1 MVEGLYGRI
10 ARSLHRLDDPP
21 RGPGWNHVDV
31 ADLLTAGRPIEA
43 AVLVALIE
51 RDDAV
56 TVLLTQRS
64 DHLARHAGQISF
76 PGGRI
81 EADDAGPSAAAL
93 RETREEVGIGPEWI
107 EPLGYLDPLDTI
119 TQFRIVPVVA
129 RLRPGFEVRPDHNE
143 VAEVFEV
150 PLSVFL
156 DESRA
161 RLREIEFRGR
171 LRTVHEFEV
180 EGRRVWGAT
189 AAMLINLRQR
199 MEVLG

>member
-1 MVEGLYGRI
+1 MIEALYGRI
-10 ARSLHRLDDPP
+10 TRSLHRLDDPP
-21 RGPGWNHVDV
+21 QGPGWNNVDV
-31 ADLLTAGRPIEA
+31 ADLLNAGRPVEA
-43 AVLVALIE
+43 AVLVGLIE
-51 RDDAV
+51 RDHAV
-56 TVLLTQRS
+56 TVLLTQRT

-81 EADDAGPSAAAL
+81 EPGDTGPSAAAL
-93 RETREEVGIGPEWI
+93 RETREEVGIGAEWI

-143 VAEVFEV
+143 VAEVFEA
-150 PLSVFL
+150 PLAVFL
-156 DESRA
+156 DASRA
-161 RLREIEFRGR
+161 SLREIEFRGR
-171 LRTVHEFEV
+171 LRTIHEFEV

-199 MEVLG
+199 MELLA

>member
-1 MVEGLYGRI
+1 MVEALYGRI
-10 ARSLHRLDDPP
+10 TRSLHRLDDPP
-21 RGPGWNHVDV
+21 LGLGWNNVDV
-31 ADLLTAGRPIEA
+31 ADLLHGSPPIKA

-56 TVLLTQRS
+56 TVLLTQRT

-81 EADDAGPSAAAL
+81 EPSDAGPSAAAL
-93 RETREEVGIGPEWI
+93 RETHEEVGIESHWI

-119 TQFRIVPVVA
+119 TQFRIIPVVA
-129 RLRPGFEVRPDHNE
+129 RLRPGFEIRPDHNE
-143 VAEVFEV
+143 VADVFEA
-150 PLSVFL
+150 PLSLFL

-161 RLREIEFRGR
+161 RMREIEFRGR
-171 LRTVHEFEV
+171 LRTIHEFDV

-189 AAMLINLRQR
+189 AAMLINLRRR
-199 MEVLG
+199 MELFA